1 MNNISLEVLQQTAMG
16 IQNDPSLGMTKWSAQ
31 VNWKDGVQNDLSIR
45 NFPTLTTDEPAP
57 LGGTDK
63 GPNPIEY
70 LIGAAASCFAITFEV
85 MATQK
90 GMTLKQVEVTIEAN
104 LNAAV
109 FLGIEEG
116 DGGILNPIIH
126 LNVDT
131 DGTKEQIQ
139 EIAEIAL
146 TKSPVLASLKKDIQ
160 LNITN

>member
-16 IQNDPSLGMTKWSAQ
+16 IQNDLSLRMTKWSAQ

-45 NFPTLTTDEPAP
+45 NFPVLTTDEPAP

-63 GPNPIEY
+63 GPNPVEY

-131 DGTKEQIQ
+131 DGTTEQIQ

-146 TKSPVLASLKKDIQ
+146 TKSPVLASLKTDIQ